1 MREAHRRGSLQ
12 IDRQNPKRALGSDML
27 KARVIKEAHKNQA
40 MYPYLLRLYV
50 ACTEADQPLAWR
62 TRNTVVLRKGEKR
75 DWALPK
81 SYRPNSLLNV
91 MGKVLE
97 AIIQQRLTHITGDT
111 PKEPFGRRSRYS
123 APDAVLTLIQDAQL
137 ANKRIDTRTT
147 ALMVDVKARFDKV
160 HRDTLLSTLGTLKVP
175 KTVIRW
181 VCSFL
186 TGRSISLVVDS
197 RH

>member
-1 MREAHRRGSLQ
+1 MH
-12 IDRQNPKRALGSDML
+12 

>member
-1 MREAHRRGSLQ
+1 MREAHRRGAFQ

-137 ANKRIDTRTT
+137 ANKCIDTRTT
-147 ALMVDVKARFDKV
+147 ALMVDVKARFDEV